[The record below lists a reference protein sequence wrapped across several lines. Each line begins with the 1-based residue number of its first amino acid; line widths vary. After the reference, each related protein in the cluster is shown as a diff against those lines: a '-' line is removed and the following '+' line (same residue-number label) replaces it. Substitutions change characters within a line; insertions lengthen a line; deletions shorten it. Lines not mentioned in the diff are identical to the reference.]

1 MKIQLQVPVSIQ
13 IQAFYVF
20 FLIHTTQVGIGIM
33 GISTHIYGEA
43 KQDAWISVIVAG
55 VWMSISVFCMGRILK
70 QYESA
75 DLPGIQVDIF
85 GKFIGKLLG
94 NILALYFFCLVISIS
109 LNYIEVVQVFLFPT
123 IPTWLMCLFLLS
135 LTVYAILGGVRVIVG
150 VSFLFFIGTI
160 WIITVLYKPIT
171 LMEWN
176 HFLPIMEASY
186 SDIAKGGFKTT
197 YSLIGFEA
205 LMFIY
210 PYVQNKRKAHLS
222 AQQAVWGTTFLTL
235 AVVVITI
242 GYFSGPQLE
251 RLIWPTLSMF
261 KIIQFS
267 FAERFDIIAVGL
279 WMMVILPNMVTA
291 MWLCTHTVKRIYGLR
306 HKHVLYVSAVLLFIA
321 TIVFQDQLQINY
333 FTDMVATVGFYIAF
347 VYPIVLWPIVA
358 LKNYIRRKR
367 GISQ

>member
-1 MKIQLQVPVSIQ
+1 MKIQLQVPVGLQ
-13 IQAFYVF
+13 IKAFYLF
-20 FLIHTTQVGIGIM
+20 FLIHTVQVGSGIM
-33 GISTHIYGEA
+33 GVSTHVYSQA
-43 KQDAWISVIVAG
+43 KQDAWISIIVAG
-55 VWMSISVFCMGRILK
+55 IWMSISVFCMSRILQ

-85 GKFIGKLLG
+85 GRIIGKFLG
-94 NILALYFFCLVISIS
+94 TVAALYFFGFMITLL

-123 IPTWLMCLFLLS
+123 IPTWLVCFFLLS
-135 LTVYAILGGVRVIVG
+135 LVVYAVLGGIRVIVG
-150 VSFLFFIGTI
+150 VSFLFFVGTV
-160 WIITVLYKPIT
+160 WLLAVLYKPIT

-176 HFLPIMEASY
+176 HFLPIMGTSY
-186 SDIAKGGFKTT
+186 TDIIKGAYKST

-205 LMFIY
+205 LLFVY
-210 PYVQNKRKAHLS
+210 PYVQNKQKAHLA
-222 AQQAVWGTTFLTL
+222 AQQAVWGTTILTL

-291 MWLCTHTVKRIYGLR
+291 MWLCTHTFKRIYGLR
-306 HKHVLYVSAVLLFIA
+306 QKQVLYMLAALLFLG
-321 TIVFQDQLQINY
+321 TILFQDRLQINY
-333 FTDMVATVGFYIAF
+333 FTDMVATLGFYIAF
-347 VYPIVLWPIVA
+347 VYPLVLLPIVL

-367 GISQ
+367 GTSQ